1 MTTPLALPPNITQ
14 KTFTEFLNEVRN
26 AVGTEN
32 LRVITANDQLDDG
45 SYLNPPHTHDPHH
58 ILDRDYF
65 LASAI
70 VCPRSVP
77 EVQALVVIA
86 NKYRVP
92 LWPISIGRNS
102 GYGGAAPRL
111 RGSVVIDLGKHMSR
125 VLDVNIDG
133 AYAVVEPGVT
143 FADLH
148 QYLVDN
154 GLRDKLWIDV
164 RRFLAALS
172 FFHLIYMQVPDLGGG
187 SVLGNTVERGVGYTP
202 YGDHWMMHCGME
214 VVLPSGELMRTG
226 MGAMPQPG
234 AKDSSTTLSD
244 GEAPNKCW
252 HLFPYGFGPYN
263 DGLFSQSN
271 LGIVTKMGIWLMPNP
286 GGYQSYL
293 ITFPK
298 EEDLHK
304 AVDIIRPLRLQMI
317 LQNVPTIRHILLDA
331 GVMGS
336 KTDYTSTQGPLDD
349 EELDKIAE
357 KLNLGRWNFYGALY
371 GPEKVRNS
379 LWTIIKD
386 SFSAID
392 GAKFFFPDDI
402 KEPCVLHTRHKTLQG
417 IPTYDELKW
426 IDWVPNGAHLF
437 FSPISK
443 ISGDDAML
451 QYSVTKTR
459 VREAGFDFIGT
470 FSVGMRE
477 MHHIVC
483 LVFNR
488 KNADEKRRVHALVR
502 QLIADCAAYG
512 WGEYRTHLALMDQIA
527 ETYNWN
533 NNVLMRFN
541 ESIKNSLDPN
551 GIIAPGKSGVWPST
565 YKKSLYK
572 L

>member
-1 MTTPLALPPNITQ
+1 MTVPLALPPRIEP
-14 KTFTEFLNEVRN
+14 KTFAEFVNEVTTL
-26 AVGTEN
+26 VGIEN
-32 LRVITANDQLDDG
+32 IRIVTSADELDDG
-45 SYLNPPHTHDPHH
+45 SYLNQPRTHDPHH
-58 ILDRDYF
+58 ILDKDYF
-65 LASAI
+65 LASAV
-70 VCPRSVP
+70 VCPRSVLD
-77 EVQALVVIA
+77 VQALVVSA
-86 NKYRVP
+86 NKYKIP
-92 LWPISIGRNS
+92 LWPTSIGRNS

-111 RGSVVIDLGKHMSR
+111 RGSVVIDLGKHMR
-125 VLDVNIDG
+125 RILDVNVEG

-143 FADLH
+143 FSDLH
-148 QYLVDN
+148 EYLVEHN
-154 GLRDKLWIDV
+154 LRDRLWID
-164 RRFLAALS
+164 
-172 FFHLIYMQVPDLGGG
+172 VPDLGGG

-226 MGAMPQPG
+226 MGAMPQPTKG
-234 AKDSSTTLSD
+234 SSTTSLD
-244 GEAPNKCW
+244 EEAGNKCW
-252 HLFPYGFGPYN
+252 QLFPYGFGPYN

-293 ITFPK
+293 ITLPK
-298 EEDLHK
+298 DEDLHK

-317 LQNVPTIRHILLDA
+317 LQNVPTICHILLDA

-336 KTDYTSTQGPLDD
+336 KADFTSTQGPLDD
-349 EELDKIAE
+349 RELDEIAK

-371 GPEKVRNS
+371 VSKFIAGAQGPENVRSS
-379 LWTIIKD
+379 LWGIIKNA
-386 SFSAID
+386 FSAID
-392 GAKFFFPDDI
+392 GARFYFPEDI
-402 KEPCVLHTRHKTLQG
+402 PEPCVLHTRHKTLQG

-426 IDWVPNGAHLF
+426 IDWVPNGAHIF

-443 ISGDDAML
+443 ISGNDAML

-459 VREAGFDFIGT
+459 IREAGFDFIGT
-470 FSVGMRE
+470 FTVGMRE

-488 KNADEKRRVHALVR
+488 KSPEEKQRVHALVKT
-502 QLIADCAAYG
+502 LIADCAAHG

-533 NNVLMRFN
+533 NNILMRFN
-541 ESIKNSLDPN
+541 ESIKNTLDPN
-551 GIIAPGKSGVWPST
+551 GIIAPGKSGIWPST
-565 YKKSLYK
+565 YKRSIYK